1 MLAVLAAMAPELAP
15 FMADECLLSM
25 PEVEGIDYT
34 MKEYNKMLEEL
45 TKCRDRL
52 ISQVWPQ

>member
-1 MLAVLAAMAPELAP
+1 MAPELAP

-34 MKEYNKMLEEL
+34 MKEYIKLVEK
-45 TKCRDRL
+45 TKECVERL
-52 ISQVWPQ
+52 NAQGEWC